1 MAVTTLAALKAT
13 VDAGTVAQQTV
24 SVGQVV
30 GIKIG
35 DKHMFGRVRTNGRN
49 NALGT
54 CMAVVEVITNN
65 IGIDLGDP
73 SEWLFVATSENRKS
87 TNKKTGVVTE
97 KTVIDR
103 IRFSFP
109 TFRLVVLAS
118 PAASATVVKATDELA
133 KYLK

>member
-13 VDAGTVAQQTV
+13 VDAGTVAQNTV

-35 DKHMFGRVRTNGRN
+35 DKHMFGRVRTGRN

-65 IGIDLGDP
+65 DGIDFGDP
-73 SEWLFVATSENRKS
+73 ATWTFVATSERRKS

-118 PAASATVVKATDELA
+118 PAASATVVKATDDLA

>member
-13 VDAGTVAQQTV
+13 VDAGTVAQNTV

-30 GIKIG
+30 GVKIG

-54 CMAVVEVITNN
+54 CMAVVEVITNS
-65 IGIDLGDP
+65 GIDLGDP
-73 SEWLFVATSENRKS
+73 ETWTFVATSENRKS